1 MSNPSEPETG
11 FSEQF
16 LYQTQVQ
23 TAVTILFEQAV
34 AEQLNMNVTDLHCAN
49 LVRIMGPMTAGK
61 IAELSGLTT
70 GAVTGMLDRLEKIGF
85 VRRETDP
92 KDRRRVFVHANNEAM
107 SATIGPLYDGLARHS
122 IALISTYN
130 EGQVR
135 FLLDHMQRNNQLM
148 MDEVAQVRLR
158 HSPEK

>member
-1 MSNPSEPETG
+1 MSNPAMPEIW

-23 TAVTILFEQAV
+23 TATTILFEQAV

-61 IAELSGLTT
+61 IAEFSGLTT

-92 KDRRRVFVHANNEAM
+92 KDRRRVFVHAINDAM
-107 SATIGPLYDGLARHS
+107 NATIGPFYEALAQHS
-122 IALISTYN
+122 LELISGYN
-130 EGQVR
+130 EEQIKL
-135 FLLDHMQRNNQLM
+135 LLDHMQRNNQLM
-148 MDEVAQVRLR
+148 MDEVAQIRLR
-158 HSPEK
+158 RTNS